1 MSEAAGAPAPATRP
15 VVLFDFDGVL
25 FRGDAFTAL
34 MRAHFRR
41 QWWRGLLALPLVV
54 CLSPLS
60 VLRRTRWRLVRMVVH
75 VALLGLDEAR
85 YRAIATRFARGLA
98 LDSRHF
104 LAAGL
109 RALRRHQLDARVI
122 VVTGCEETLARALLD
137 ELGLA
142 DVELVAS
149 RLVARRSGLRVGV
162 HNVGKEKLR
171 QLARAGVVPP
181 WRVAYGDS
189 LADVAMLAAAESPV
203 LVNTGRKLRAAVA
216 RRIGRDPA
224 VELWD

>member
-1 MSEAAGAPAPATRP
+1 MSEDASAPAPATQP

-34 MRAHFRR
+34 MRAHFGR
-41 QWWRGLLALPLVV
+41 QWWRFLLALPLAV
-54 CLSPLS
+54 CLSPLAI
-60 VLRRTRWRLVRMVVH
+60 LRRTRSRVVRAVVH

-85 YRAIATRFARGLA
+85 YGAIATRFAHGLA

-122 VVTGCEETLARALLD
+122 VVTGCEKTLARALLD
-137 ELGLA
+137 ALGLPE
-142 DVELVAS
+142 VELVAS
-149 RLVARRSGLRVGV
+149 RLVAGRFGLRVGV

-171 QLARAGVVPP
+171 QLAHAGVTPP
-181 WRVAYGDS
+181 WQVAYGDS

-203 LVNTGRKLRAAVA
+203 LVNAGRKLRIAIT
-216 RRIGRDPA
+216 RRIGREPA
-224 VELWD
+224 VELWH